1 MLSNAGER
9 RFQGMMSEDYRI
21 VMMGIPHLAEID
33 QKVVEAIYDY
43 NPVNL
48 QDPLK
53 VLEIGCGNGR
63 ATAKIVSSRPDI
75 RLIGIDNEPEFVK
88 QAQHTLWEA
97 IEKVLTIIESD
108 ALAYLRSVS
117 ENCFDIVVSVLTL
130 RNFLGSCRNEVLT
143 TIFRALKP
151 QGLFVNGDKYP
162 PDDPFE
168 FYEVLQEHM
177 APFLDVL
184 GSHGRFDLL
193 KRLVLHELAD
203 FAPDRIMKE
212 KDSLRTMSEIGYCE
226 CKIVYRKNCDA
237 VLLGYKR

>member
-1 MLSNAGER
+1 
-9 RFQGMMSEDYRI
+9 MMSEDYPI

-33 QKVVEAIYDY
+33 RKVVEAIYHYD
-43 NPVNL
+43 PSNL
-48 QDPLK
+48 QNPLK

-63 ATAKIVSSRPDI
+63 ATAQILSSRPDI

-88 QAQHTLWEA
+88 QAQQTLSEA
-97 IEKVLTIIESD
+97 IEQKVLTVIEAD

-130 RNFLGSCRNEVLT
+130 HNFLGSCRNEVLR
-143 TIFRALKP
+143 TIFRVLKP

-162 PDDPFE
+162 QDDPFE

-193 KRLVLHELAD
+193 KGLVLHELAD

-226 CKIVYRKNCDA
+226 CKFVYRKNFDA
-237 VLLGYKR
+237 VLLGYKG